1 MIANLA
7 APCSRPWKKAACIPS
22 AWPATGIF
30 WPACRKPSTEK
41 KSPGAIFN
49 VALRRPAGWPPGM
62 AGHQHKKAAIAR
74 GLMCVSSRLFA
85 LLVEAQ
91 HAVLEDIQTLAQL
104 LRLDR
109 LLHPGGRRGVG
120 RGRRVGRGPPRPPL
134 PPPPRP
140 PRPFFE
146 HPP

>member
-7 APCSRPWKKAACIPS
+7 ATCSRPW
-22 AWPATGIF
+22 
-30 WPACRKPSTEK
+30 
-41 KSPGAIFN
+41 
-49 VALRRPAGWPPGM
+49 
-62 AGHQHKKAAIAR
+62 KKAAIAR

-109 LLHPGGRRGVG
+109 LVHRGRRRGVG
-120 RGRRVGRGPPRPPL
+120 RGRRIGRVPSRITLLTLDGPLSLFSQHHDIDTPVDRIERIL
-134 PPPPRP
+134 PIK
-140 PRPFFE
+140 
-146 HPP
+146 